1 MMSAFLTDL
10 RLTIIAGII
19 ATALM
24 VLAVVSFTGE
34 GMPGGQAYLAFL
46 LRWLHVISGIMWVGL
61 LYYFNFVQM
70 PSMAKIPDE
79 QKPAIGNVIAPAVL
93 FWFRWAAVATL
104 ATGLS
109 VASLNGYMMD
119 ALTLGLSSGVA
130 RHTAIGIGMWLG
142 LIMAFNVWVIIW
154 PAQKTALG
162 MIEAPPEAK
171 AKAARLAMLTSRTN
185 TLLTFPMLYAMVSA
199 QNLY

>member
-1 MMSAFLTDL
+1 MGALLTDL
-10 RLTIIAGII
+10 RLTVVAGLIV
-19 ATALM
+19 TALM

-34 GMPGGQAYLAFL
+34 GLPGGQAYGAFMF
-46 LRWLHVISGIMWVGL
+46 RWLHVISGIMWVGL

-79 QKPAIGNVIAPAVL
+79 QKPAIGKVIAPAVL

-104 ATGLS
+104 VTGLG
-109 VASLNGYMMD
+109 VASMNDYLMD

-154 PAQKTALG
+154 PAQKIALG
-162 MIEAPPEAK
+162 MVDATPEAK
-171 AKAARLAMLTSRTN
+171 AKAARLAMLASRTN